1 MHCRRWFCC
10 CEGRKYSIVAWF
22 LIDKNR
28 VYKSAIAWCLCIVPC
43 CDYLRVNILPYLE
56 KLTLNRNRV
65 NYRKLNFWTCNAV
78 WTKNCL
84 KLDLLQVR
92 MSLDLSSMSVLAFEN
107 FKAFFK
113 PNAFPASTGRRGG
126 PPCSLLRLLVLRGN
140 AKNWQLSEWGQ
151 DVLLPYK
158 SILFGDFTLPVNFE
172 SNCLWWGFL
181 ASYSYWLVLCC
192 EMAVKYSYFYLWSCY
207 LLSVLFLLTENAV

>member
-28 VYKSAIAWCLCIVPC
+28 VYKSAIAWCLCIAPC

-78 WTKNCL
+78 WTKSCL

-92 MSLDLSSMSVLAFEN
+92 MSLDLSSTSVLAFEN

-140 AKNWQLSEWGQ
+140 AKTDSFQSE
-151 DVLLPYK
+151 DRTFCCLVKVFCLVILPFQ
-158 SILFGDFTLPVNFE
+158 STLNLIVYGGVF
-172 SNCLWWGFL
+172 
-181 ASYSYWLVLCC
+181 
-192 EMAVKYSYFYLWSCY
+192 
-207 LLSVLFLLTENAV
+207 